1 MTDLQIHQM
10 FAAATTIAVCASIM
24 LLAWRVKRLSDRAER
39 DGRDRREVVCRNLDC
54 PFHNTDSF
62 TCALDETQ
70 LDKDG
75 QCMNAS
81 NVPGK

>member
-1 MTDLQIHQM
+1 MNDLQVHQM

-24 LLAWRVKRLSDRAER
+24 LLAWRVRRLTDRAKR
-39 DGRDRREVVCRNLDC
+39 DDRYRREVVCRNLDC

-62 TCALDETQ
+62 TCVLDETQ

-81 NVPGK
+81 NVPNP